1 MEDSIIEYASVCS
14 GIEAATQAW
23 HPLGWKAVW
32 FSQYDPEN
40 NYNKGL
46 DFPSETLKY
55 HYPTIPNLG
64 DMTKL
69 RDEKIYQDSKFNVLV
84 GGTPCQSFSIAGLRK
99 GLGDERGNL
108 ALEFVRILIEKQPE
122 WFLWENVPGVLSSG
136 SGEEDPES
144 EEDGDTGSASDFACI
159 ISAFT
164 GRDIAAQDFEKAGI
178 IEGDFYSIAW
188 RILDSQHFGVPQ
200 RRRRIFVVG
209 HLGKDWRPPVAVLF
223 EQDSLR
229 GNIAPGGKK
238 RKGTSGNTLQ
248 GIEGNSER
256 VVPPSSPA
264 ELANTLNT
272 KFGDKM
278 GLDDQHINSN
288 APLFVPHN
296 ASDLPNDRMT
306 AFGQYVEDESSSAL
320 KKRDNKD
327 ATDLILI
334 DRAAFNQ
341 GENALYDGKIEE
353 DPETSPTLVKRGPH
367 AIAPTQSPTHNADE
381 ELTPRLT
388 AGTIDC
394 RNDVVNEEISGTLQ
408 SKSTGGHSLNYIN
421 PVIITETQTADS
433 IQGNMIGRHP
443 ENGPQGSGISE
454 EVSFTLTKGDRH
466 GVVHSVPCE
475 EPKAFN
481 VTFCDANGTRSDRPD
496 GGLYVNETC
505 QSKTLPKQNT
515 DNTLLVHTIPQP
527 IVLDDQGGDVMNVSQ
542 NGTIGTL
549 RAQTHGHEPII
560 YDTTQ
565 VTSKENGSN
574 PQPGGPC
581 HPLTR
586 GGHAPL
592 LVENIPTHAFKERG
606 GKEGGGK
613 GYLGS
618 DELAFT
624 LSRFQDQSV
633 MAPVVEDGVTAF
645 GWQNSSRQGDSV
657 GDVSP
662 TLDKSKVPAIHNKT
676 LIRRLTPKEC
686 LRLQGFPDDYL
697 ENVPGYS
704 DSKAYS
710 AIGNSMTVNVM
721 AWLGKRIDLVHK
733 TLHELKSKQQL

>member
-23 HPLGWKAVW
+23 HSLGWKAVW

-55 HYPTIPNLG
+55 HYPSIPNLG

-288 APLFVPHN
+288 APLFVPHPTWWDGSN
-296 ASDLPNDRMT
+296 TANTLTRRSADQYMPDKSNFQAVIVPQDEIKDLT
-306 AFGQYVEDESSSAL
+306 
-320 KKRDNKD
+320 
-327 ATDLILI
+327 LI

-341 GENALYDGKIEE
+341 GENALYDGKIEQ

-367 AIAPTQSPTHNADE
+367 AIAPTQSPTHNTDE

-388 AGTIDC
+388 DSTIDC
-394 RNDVVNEEISGTLQ
+394 RNDVVNDEISGTLQ
-408 SKSTGGHSLNYIN
+408 SKGTGGQSLNYIN
-421 PVIITETQTADS
+421 PVIITEQPTAYS
-433 IQGNMIGRHP
+433 IHGNIIGRDDK
-443 ENGPQGSGISE
+443 NGGNQATGISE
-454 EVSFTLTKGDRH
+454 EISPTLTKTDRH
-466 GVVHSVPCE
+466 GV
-475 EPKAFN
+475 
-481 VTFCDANGTRSDRPD
+481 
-496 GGLYVNETC
+496 
-505 QSKTLPKQNT
+505 
-515 DNTLLVHTIPQP
+515 
-527 IVLDDQGGDVMNVSQ
+527 
-542 NGTIGTL
+542 
-549 RAQTHGHEPII
+549 AQPII

-574 PQPGGPC
+574 PHPGDLC

-592 LVENIPTHAFKERG
+592 LCIPINTMTVQGRPSDNGRMGLGIGEDGEPQNTLSKGHCHAVAYTHAFKERG

-633 MAPVVEDGVTAF
+633 MAPVVEDGGNDRVVDTLTV
-645 GWQNSSRQGDSV
+645 GSNQTTKRPGDIA
-657 GDVSP
+657 
-662 TLDKSKVPAIHNKT
+662 LHNKT
-676 LIRRLTPKEC
+676 LIRRLTPREC
-686 LRLQGFPDDYL
+686 LRLQGFPDNYL

-733 TLHELKSKQQL
+733 TVHEIKSNGSI